1 VCFFKFV
8 IQVSSWESFFPT
20 ETGAMAVLSSCPL
33 CVGSCLLLLS
43 SFRSWFWAMD
53 TAGKLEA
60 SDLFISS
67 TYNIAFGAYN
77 ITFGTCSIAF
87 GTGILQGV
95 STLNK

>member
-1 VCFFKFV
+1 
-8 IQVSSWESFFPT
+8 
-20 ETGAMAVLSSCPL
+20 
-33 CVGSCLLLLS
+33 
-43 SFRSWFWAMD
+43 MD